1 MLASSFIHSLS
12 VTSDKGRF
20 CVILFVFCLLYL
32 RGAGDDNSSVGENAR
47 GPSKSTHPPSDPQL
61 GNRGCIRDISTQL
74 ALNSSSIN
82 GNFNEKLS
90 LD

>member
-1 MLASSFIHSLS
+1 MI
-12 VTSDKGRF
+12 
-20 CVILFVFCLLYL
+20 
-32 RGAGDDNSSVGENAR
+32 GAGDEDNNVGETRN
-47 GPSKSTHPPSDPQL
+47 GLSKSTQHNLSL
-61 GNRGCIRDISTQL
+61 ILRLVIEGGRCIRDISTQL